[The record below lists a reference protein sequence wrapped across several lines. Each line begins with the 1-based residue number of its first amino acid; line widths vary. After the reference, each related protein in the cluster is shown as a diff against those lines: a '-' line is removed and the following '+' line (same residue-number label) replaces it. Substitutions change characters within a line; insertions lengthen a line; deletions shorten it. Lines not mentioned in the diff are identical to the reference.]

1 MLALVT
7 AQNVP
12 PTQTVLTVIPISISK
27 NQNVIPATLTVPLVP
42 ALKKILVFLVR
53 RIFIIS
59 NQNFNAKHHVMV
71 DFMLQKIHC
80 VSPVRLV
87 VIVVQDLFRMIVST
101 VSWDTF
107 WIGVGRNV

>member
-27 NQNVIPATLTVPLVP
+27 NQNAIPATLTVPLVP